1 MMKKIIAAAL
11 SILVGAFGYT
21 IVDSAIEDRV
31 ATLES
36 EVVELRE
43 EVSRYHPNYSSQTT
57 TRRATTNI
65 FTTIKNYTSTI
76 VTTEKPT
83 TTWVDPSAPIQIGS
97 YLKEDSRSMHK
108 FVLRKWDNG
117 KIEYISPDNYNNVL
131 ATNGITGNDY
141 FLYITENSAQIIDIS
156 NDISYSHWY
165 DKDYSEVTTE
175 ISRPKTT
182 VKILCKG
189 YTDPIFAGKEVLI
202 KGWLAG
208 YGSYVVSGTIG
219 SDGTFECQENLYYNG
234 YVASY
239 RNYYFN
245 SISVGENETTTR
257 KKTTTIK
264 RTTVAPT
271 TQKPTTTQ
279 PPTTTQTNY

>member
-1 MMKKIIAAAL
+1 MKRIIAAAL

-43 EVSRYHPNYSSQTT
+43 EVSRYHPNYISQTT
-57 TRRATTNI
+57 TRRATTNF
-65 FTTIKNYTSTI
+65 FTTIKNHTSTI
-76 VTTEKPT
+76 VTTENPT
-83 TTWVDPSAPIQIGS
+83 TTWVDLSAPIQTGS

-131 ATNGITGNDY
+131 ITNGITGNDY
-141 FLYITENSAQIIDIS
+141 FLYVTENSAQITDIS
-156 NDISYSHWY
+156 DNISYTHWY
-165 DKDYSEVTTE
+165 DKDYSKVTTE

-182 VKILCKG
+182 VRLFCKG

-202 KGWLAG
+202 KGWLEG
-208 YGSYVVSGTIG
+208 YGSYVVSGIIG

-245 SISVGENETTTR
+245 SISVGENETTTK
-257 KKTTTIK
+257 KKTTTTK
-264 RTTVAPT
+264 RSTVAPT

-279 PPTTTQTNY
+279 RPTTTQTNY